1 MFSLTAAAADQIQL
15 AARQSDAMALA
26 LRVAARRESD
36 GSVEFGMGFD
46 EPREGDMPLQM
57 QGVDVL
63 IGAPSQPLL
72 ANTLLD
78 FVEIE
83 PGEFGFVF
91 MPQPADAPRAGGCGS
106 GKSAGKTGGGCGS
119 CGGGS
124 C

>member
-1 MFSLTAAAADQIQL
+1 MFCLTSAAADQIQL
-15 AARQSDAMALA
+15 AARHSDAINLA
-26 LRVAARRESD
+26 LRVAARREAD

-57 QGVDVL
+57 EGIDVL

-106 GKSAGKTGGGCGS
+106 GKSSGGCGS